1 MLLFMNE
8 LGFEESAILRAISPE
23 IAQRPGLD
31 PKLGSPV
38 AVIGHG
44 TGGDI
49 QAQRDLSVCQFCLVF
64 QAQDFFEFSQ
74 SNRPRIHALSSGL
87 NKQKVRV

>member
-23 IAQRPGLD
+23 IAQR

-64 QAQDFFEFSQ
+64 QAQDFFEFSH
-74 SNRPRIHALSSGL
+74 SNRPRRHALSSGL